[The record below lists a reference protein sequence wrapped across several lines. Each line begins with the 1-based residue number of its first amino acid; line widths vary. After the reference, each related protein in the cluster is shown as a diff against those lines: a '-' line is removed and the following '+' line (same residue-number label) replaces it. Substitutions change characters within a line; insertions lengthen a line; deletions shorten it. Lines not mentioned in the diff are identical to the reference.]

1 MLFKGSQIGCP
12 FFKSMR
18 RRKVRKA
25 AKPVVKKNGLNFNKR
40 RNKTKKTRNTGI
52 ISYLFVA
59 VFAIFCGYALARCY
73 GARIKQPNVSM
84 EPTIMS
90 TEISYID
97 KLAYHIGQPQLN
109 DIIAF
114 KPGNNVNA
122 SISIKRIVAMP
133 RDKVLISGG
142 KLYVNGEPVN
152 NTMITTSSIKEAGLA
167 ATEIILGDDE
177 YFVLG
182 DNRNSSEDSRFE
194 TVGNV
199 KRDRIIG
206 KIWFSVDKDKDKKSD
221 NKE

>member
-1 MLFKGSQIGCP
+1 
-12 FFKSMR
+12 MR
-18 RRKVRKA
+18 RRKVRKTS
-25 AKPVVKKNGLNFNKR
+25 KPQVKKNGLNFNRR
-40 RNKTKKTRNTGI
+40 RNKIKKSRNTGI
-52 ISYLFVA
+52 LSYLFVA
-59 VFAIFCGYALARCY
+59 VFAVFCGYALVRCY
-73 GARIKQPNVSM
+73 GLRIKQPNVSM

-90 TEISYID
+90 TEVSYID
-97 KLAYHIGQPQLN
+97 KLSYHIGQPQIN

-122 SISIKRIVAMP
+122 SISIKRIVALP
-133 RDKVLISGG
+133 KDKVLINGG
-142 KLYVNGEPVN
+142 KLYVNGEVVN
-152 NTMITTSSIKEAGLA
+152 NTMINTSSIKEAGLA
-167 ATEIILGDDE
+167 ATEIILGEDE

-206 KIWFSVDKDKDKKSD
+206 KIWFSKEKKKDKKSD